1 MFSVSVL
8 KEYPSKAGGYFYTGV
23 AKADGEL
30 SFFPRV
36 NQYPDG
42 NIKVSIPAHVSILSE
57 KIAEQMTTAFIE
69 AVKKHHENPA
79 TEPTEEITF
88 GDEKILSSVE
98 SHLTPTID
106 GSTPTVYENTK
117 YNVHASITF
126 DFSDST
132 GEKMLGIDTTLR
144 SRTDGSGKFIAF
156 PSKLGSD
163 GKYYKEVSCSRDLS
177 TLLNQKGLELYNA
190 ELLKNPGNEVKD
202 VETDTTQKIRK
213 HSAPTR

>member
-106 GSTPTVYENTK
+106 GSTPTVSENTTSLTALVK
-117 YNVHASITF
+117 KCLGLTPRCTPEQTDQANSLHFRANSVQTE
-126 DFSDST
+126 ST
-132 GEKMLGIDTTLR
+132 IKR
-144 SRTDGSGKFIAF
+144 F
-156 PSKLGSD
+156 P
-163 GKYYKEVSCSRDLS
+163 V
-177 TLLNQKGLELYNA
+177 
-190 ELLKNPGNEVKD
+190 PV
-202 VETDTTQKIRK
+202 I
-213 HSAPTR
+213 

>member
-69 AVKKHHENPA
+69 AVKKPLKVGDVPLYKRDSGQYVLHRIVKIKRGEYTMKGDNRTALEKGITDRHIIGVLTGIVRNGKTYPVETAQEYLARISGSAPA
-79 TEPTEEITF
+79 QP
-88 GDEKILSSVE
+88 K
-98 SHLTPTID
+98 
-106 GSTPTVYENTK
+106 
-117 YNVHASITF
+117 
-126 DFSDST
+126 
-132 GEKMLGIDTTLR
+132 GI
-144 SRTDGSGKFIAF
+144 KA
-156 PSKLGSD
+156 KLGKIISLKKR
-163 GKYYKEVSCSRDLS
+163 GYK
-177 TLLNQKGLELYNA
+177 
-190 ELLKNPGNEVKD
+190 
-202 VETDTTQKIRK
+202 
-213 HSAPTR
+213 